1 MADTKDMTLG
11 MWIDFVIED
20 NAMREEAEDN
30 ADNGVNGFC
39 STNHMA
45 TQADFDAF

>member
-11 MWIDFVIED
+11 MWIDFVIEN
-20 NAMREEAEDN
+20 NAMREEAE
-30 ADNGVNGFC
+30 DNGVNGFC

>member
-20 NAMREEAEDN
+20 NAMREETEDN
-30 ADNGVNGFC
+30 ADNGVKRFD